1 MGVIFSAVLGFLLD
15 FFARY
20 LSAKVVIT
28 AAAVGTF
35 LAITGIVFA
44 AFYEAAVAIK
54 LVLPS
59 QFLWALGVI
68 PSNTPLCISAV
79 LNVRIV
85 LLLFAIKNQIL
96 DISAKAK

>member
-20 LSAKVVIT
+20 VSAKVVIT
-28 AAAVGTF
+28 AAAVGAF
-35 LAITGIVFA
+35 LAITGTVFY
-44 AFYEAAVAIK
+44 AFYAAAAAIK
-54 LVLPS
+54 LALPS

-68 PSNTPLCISAV
+68 PGNTPLCISVV
-79 LNVRIV
+79 LNVRIAV
-85 LLLFAIKNQIL
+85 LVFAIKNQIL